1 MGTSLPRQLLT
12 VPPADRPTTFEA
24 CFAALTAEGAD
35 ELADALLAME
45 PVPFRTTEG
54 NADTE
59 LMSFLEANEMHRPL
73 ALLAERASPA
83 KRAVLLACASISA
96 AITLD
101 LADLPYAYARSALFV
116 DPTSALAAQAL
127 EDSLYGYR
135 DDLFEDLLRWSV
147 ERPDVA
153 AVALA
158 AARRVAPSWPA
169 SARKELAD
177 LESLPASYRP
187 PQDVS

>member
-1 MGTSLPRQLLT
+1 MFYKRRPMPTSLPHQLLS
-12 VPPADRPTTFEA
+12 VPAADRPTTFEA
-24 CFAALTAEGAD
+24 HVAAITDVEGAD
-35 ELADALLAME
+35 AIADALLAME
-45 PVPFRTTEG
+45 PVPYRPAEG

-59 LMSFLEANEMHRPL
+59 LMSFLEADGMHRPL
-73 ALLAERASPA
+73 ARLAERATPA

-101 LADLPYAYARSALFV
+101 LADLPYGYARSALLV
-116 DPTSALAAQAL
+116 DPTSALAALAL

-135 DDLFEDLLRWSV
+135 DDLFEDILRWSSD
-147 ERPDVA
+147 RPDLA

-169 SARKELAD
+169 SAQQELAD
-177 LESLPASYRP
+177 LESLLA
-187 PQDVS
+187 